1 MSSNISIQRI
11 CKQCNTE
18 FTAKT
23 TVTQFCSTDCG
34 KKAYKIKERNRKIE
48 ASNTQTVQTK
58 IKSIEIL
65 NSKEFLTVRDV
76 ASLLNCSIRTVYYLI
91 ENGTVMSVNLLKRKT
106 IIKRSDIN
114 KLFEQPQTETILL
127 DNKTTEISECYSLN
141 EVKSKYSISDKAL
154 HDLIKRNSITKVK
167 KGNYTYVP
175 QKQIDNLFS

>member
-65 NSKEFLTVRDV
+65 NSKEFLTVSDV

-106 IIKRSDIN
+106 IIRNTVYADSPTTIMKAEFNTIISYGLISRLRKKIRT
-114 KLFEQPQTETILL
+114 KFPKKTE
-127 DNKTTEISECYSLN
+127 
-141 EVKSKYSISDKAL
+141 
-154 HDLIKRNSITKVK
+154 K
-167 KGNYTYVP
+167 K
-175 QKQIDNLFS
+175 